1 MFTAGFQLVAF
12 QTSIGSGEPDNGWLG
27 GGGYVRPFD
36 EYRDR
41 QRKLEIQEAKKE
53 LERVER
59 EMAEAEKAR
68 LKALED
74 AQRVESARN
83 AALMAAALE
92 ASLQEEI
99 NRLRMERAWL
109 MRWIA
114 DEEAVLVL
122 MLSSP
127 FN

>member
-12 QTSIGSGEPDNGWLG
+12 QTAIGNGEPDNGWLG
-27 GGGYVRPFD
+27 GGAYVAPYD
-36 EYRDR
+36 KYREK
-41 QRKLEIQEAKKE
+41 QRLLDIAEAKKE
-53 LERVER
+53 LLRVER
-59 EMAEAEKAR
+59 EMAEAEQAR